1 VSTVHTDE
9 LAADALIGARLRA
22 ARSDGY
28 ATAAAHERRVNPWR
42 GDGDS
47 AVERVLAV
55 WWARGYSAA
64 VDDAM
69 SSSST

>member
-9 LAADALIGARLRA
+9 LGADARIGARLRA
-22 ARSDGY
+22 ARDDGY

-42 GDGDS
+42 GDGPTS
-47 AVERVLAV
+47 VERVLAV
-55 WWARGYSAA
+55 WWQRGYSAA
-64 VDDAM
+64 VDDAL